1 MHMRAHAHTHTHLQE
16 VLGEVREDGV
26 ESQVVEMSMVL
37 SAVVVEVDKVLN
49 VVVGPDVLD
58 VLENQNVS
66 KNESSNSQ
74 RRCETDTMRYT
85 TWYLLSA

>member
-1 MHMRAHAHTHTHLQE
+1 MHMRTRAHTHTHLQE

-26 ESQVVEMSMVL
+26 ESQVVEMSVVL

-49 VVVGPDVLD
+49 VVVGSDVLD

-66 KNESSNSQ
+66 KN
-74 RRCETDTMRYT
+74 
-85 TWYLLSA
+85 

>member
-1 MHMRAHAHTHTHLQE
+1 M
-16 VLGEVREDGV
+16 LGEVREDGV
-26 ESQVVEMSMVL
+26 ESQVVEMSVVL

-66 KNESSNSQ
+66 KN
-74 RRCETDTMRYT
+74 
-85 TWYLLSA
+85 